1 MKKIMILILMVCLTA
16 ISCTK
21 SPGGQEV
28 AANIPIKSQRYIGS
42 FKDNINIYRKH
53 GDIIELQREREDSFD
68 VYRLD
73 MNTGDMSYQY
83 TGKDDQSLLF
93 YKQIYE
99 GNSLEVKRLGN
110 SEEDNI
116 LVLKGK
122 NEKVIGKNIAYSEG
136 ALISTSPSE
145 RYVIYCAAEAIIN
158 QYGLYVYDI
167 EKGSTLQL
175 IGTANEELLND
186 MEWNISWSKEEE
198 YITVSSKLI
207 FNISD
212 GSLVGEINASAIA
225 WSPTCSK
232 IAYINGERTLC
243 IYDIKEGINKEVFV
257 SDEKEY
263 IPGYIVW
270 NQDETKLAIV
280 TSSLYEKE
288 ANDDISTY
296 KSIYSLNLITK
307 EAIRIDTLLQLKA
320 ETVAHIENISYNRSG
335 KLIAFTCSYSEGSNL
350 YVYNIDTSVSKV
362 FMDIEYLHY
371 ENNESYV
378 CSSKDKLYFILDE
391 DLIEL
396 KESMETDVI
405 KSSDGVIDDFY
416 ISEDGNAMIVAE
428 NQEESLGLTQI
439 TNFNNL
445 MN

>member
-1 MKKIMILILMVCLTA
+1 MKKIMILVLMVCLTA

-28 AANIPIKSQRYIGS
+28 TANIPIKNQRYIGS

-73 MNTGDMSYQY
+73 MNIGSMSYQY

-93 YKQIYE
+93 YKQIYA

-145 RYVIYCAAEAIIN
+145 RYVIYCAAESIIN

-198 YITVSSKLI
+198 YIAVSSELI
-207 FNISD
+207 FKISD

-225 WSPTCSK
+225 WSPTGSK

-243 IYDIKEGINKEVFV
+243 IYDITEGINKEVFV

-280 TSSLYEKE
+280 TSGLYEKE

-320 ETVAHIENISYNRSG
+320 ETVAQIENISYNSSG

-391 DLIEL
+391 GLIQL

-428 NQEESLGLTQI
+428 NQEESLVLTQI
-439 TNFNNL
+439 TNFNNP
-445 MN
+445 